1 MKLKLITIVLLFVVL
16 SCGSNKQLRQTKLLT
31 TTAEKETVLEKNI
44 ISRSFEFKD
53 TGKISILQDTNILIK
68 PFCAEVEK
76 SIEQNGKKSTI
87 FIKYNQPSNL
97 FDVKY
102 DTINDTIITSII
114 KDTITV
120 EVEKNVTSWYIVG
133 LGIIALILLLIYLL
147 KK

>member
-1 MKLKLITIVLLFVVL
+1 MKLKLLLIVLLFAL
-16 SCGSNKQLRQTKLLT
+16 SCGSNKQLQQTNST
-31 TTAEKETVLEKNI
+31 YSTVEKNI

-102 DTINDTIITSII
+102 DTVNDTIITSII

-133 LGIIALILLLIYLL
+133 LGLIALILLLIYLL

>member
-1 MKLKLITIVLLFVVL
+1 MKLKLITIVLLFAL
-16 SCGSNKQLRQTKLLT
+16 SCGSNKQLQQTNST
-31 TTAEKETVLEKNI
+31 YSTVEKSI
-44 ISRSFEFKD
+44 ISRAFEFQD
-53 TGKISILQDTNILIK
+53 TGKIITTQDTNILIK

-102 DTINDTIITSII
+102 DTVNDTIITSII

-133 LGIIALILLLIYLL
+133 LGLVALIILLIFLL

>member
-1 MKLKLITIVLLFVVL
+1 MKLKLITIVLLFAL
-16 SCGSNKQLRQTKLLT
+16 SCGSNKQLQQSKLLT
-31 TTAEKETVLEKNI
+31 TTAEKEAILEKNI
-44 ISRSFEFKD
+44 FSRSFEFKD
-53 TGKISILQDTNILIK
+53 TGKITILQDTNILIK
-68 PFCAEVEK
+68 PFCAEAEK

-102 DTINDTIITSII
+102 DTVNDTIITSII

-133 LGIIALILLLIYLL
+133 LGLVALIILLIFLL